1 MTHESWALARLYFDF
16 MKDTKNTNS
25 NKSFCSI
32 LRNSFRAAFAMYS
45 RIPTFPVEWSAENR
59 RFALCFFPLVGAVIG
74 ALAWGWYFACEWLGW
89 TDGGTVFAAGAVAIP
104 LLVTG
109 GIHMDGYCDV
119 HDALACMGDREKRL
133 AVMKDSHIGA
143 FAAIHLGL
151 YLILQF
157 VGWTQIK
164 DAGTLVV
171 CALGFVQSRAYSAYA
186 AVSMPNARGEGS
198 LMNFSAPAPKTVAK
212 VMTVGYLILSCAGMA
227 ALGGISGVSATL
239 GGLAVYIWYTI
250 FSKRKFGGITGDL
263 EGYFLQ
269 NCELAILWC
278 AVLGGR
284 ICEVLGCI

>member
-1 MTHESWALARLYFDF
+1 MMNNQVQPLPLA
-16 MKDTKNTNS
+16 
-25 NKSFCSI
+25 

-74 ALAWGWYFACEWLGW
+74 ALMWGWFLVCGWLGW
-89 TDGGTVFAAGAVAIP
+89 TEDGVAFAAGAVAIP

-133 AVMKDSHIGA
+133 EVMKDSHIGA

-157 VGWTQIK
+157 AGWTQIR
-164 DAGTLVV
+164 DCGTLIV
-171 CALGFVQSRAYSAYA
+171 CALGFVQSRAYSALA
-186 AVSMPNARGEGS
+186 AVSLPNARGEGS
-198 LMNFSAPAPKTVAK
+198 LMQFSTPAPKTVTKIMA
-212 VMTVGYLILSCAGMA
+212 VIYILLAAAGMVLA
-227 ALGGISGVSATL
+227 GGISGICAAL
-239 GGLAVYIWYTI
+239 GAFAVFLWYVI
-250 FSKRKFGGITGDL
+250 FSKRTFGGITGDL

-278 AVLGGR
+278 AVFGGR
-284 ICEVLGCI
+284 ISEVLGCI

>member
-1 MTHESWALARLYFDF
+1 MED
-16 MKDTKNTNS
+16 K
-25 NKSFCSI
+25 KSKKIISKLSA

-74 ALAWGWYFACEWLGW
+74 ALVWGWYFLCEWLGW
-89 TDGGTVFAAGAVAIP
+89 ANRDAAFAAGAVAIP

-109 GIHMDGYCDV
+109 GIHMDGYCDE
-119 HDALACMGDREKRL
+119 HDALACMGDREKCL
-133 AVMKDSHIGA
+133 AVMNDSHIGA

-157 VGWTQIK
+157 AGWMQI
-164 DAGTLVV
+164 DNTGTLAV
-171 CALGFVQSRAYSAYA
+171 CALGFVQSRAYSALA
-186 AVSMPNARGEGS
+186 AVSLPNARGEGS
-198 LMNFSAPAPKTVAK
+198 LMSFSAPAPKRVTQGIAVFYL
-212 VMTVGYLILSCAGMA
+212 MLTMVGMVVLGTACAGA
-227 ALGGISGVSATL
+227 FAVV
-239 GGLAVYIWYTI
+239 GGLAVYVWYAH

-269 NCELAILWC
+269 KCELVILWS

-284 ICEVLGCI
+284 IGEVLGCI